1 MYCAHCGT
9 KVEENFRYCASC
21 GASTSSASGSGE
33 ARSESSWRPKGLSRP
48 REGKKI
54 AGVCAGVARYLDLDV
69 TLVRLCWILIT
80 IFPPLP
86 GIILYIIC
94 WIIMPL
100 DPPPVQQ
107 PFGERTQGAST

>member
-1 MYCAHCGT
+1 
-9 KVEENFRYCASC
+9 
-21 GASTSSASGSGE
+21 
-33 ARSESSWRPKGLSRP
+33 LSRP

-54 AGVCAGVARYLDLDV
+54 GGVCAGVARYLDLDV
-69 TLVRLCWILIT
+69 TLVRLCWIIIT

-107 PFGERTQGAST
+107 TLGERTQGAST